1 MRVRIIQIISILL
14 LPIFS
19 SCIIFKES
27 DLDPNRELSQLLGL
41 WALWDLSRGYNLE
54 AKVRLNDAGGVPS
67 QFSVARVTK
76 VDASYEFPDVINGS
90 EEIGE
95 HIGTFSVDTNAE
107 FRLDI
112 RTLGRFRLDFYQVT
126 YSPSYRGSVVV
137 DILSLRQPNLI
148 VVMERMSP
156 GFAFSSVSL
165 RRLPFSP
172 SPSSELP
179 FNTKFY
185 YLGEKNGVSLY
196 RNLLILTKEFFVS
209 SSRVSLNQYLV
220 YFYTKDGATW
230 NSLPLYETPIK
241 LFYENGTVIQEDAVE
256 SSPAVIYQDS
266 FYTLFLRKDNSDN
279 HISTHLIQIPSQD
292 PNQIQITPITPRG
305 SNIFVSGDYL
315 GLSGNKFFYR
325 ENINN
330 VSTELRVE
338 SGPLDNPGSN
348 LAVDIGNSTSPFFG
362 NPDLSTLLFLD
373 TGILRP
379 TPTIITSQNNAGANV
394 DYNYDHDI
402 PLSPPNAE
410 NSFYTNPYL
419 SILHEFETINA
430 NESTRISVH
439 PSSFNFAT
447 ITFSGGDTRTS
458 PIASPLSR
466 SKFNST
472 QTLFSI
478 LGTAPLQPVGLF
490 RINHSNFSIQEI
502 AYSTKPVQIIPNY
515 TEDQDGFEYLGQLG
529 DRIIHVREPTYTGGT
544 PPQLSKRMFFSTTL
558 DGQNWEDWKELDL
571 QLPPKQ

>member
-1 MRVRIIQIISILL
+1 M
-14 LPIFS
+14 
-19 SCIIFKES
+19 IFKES
-27 DLDPNRELSQLLGL
+27 DLDPNSSLSQFIGL

-54 AKVRLNDAGGVPS
+54 ARVKLNENGGIPS
-67 QFSVARVTK
+67 DKSVVRVTK
-76 VDASYEFPDVINGS
+76 VDTSYEFSDVINGS

-95 HIGTFSVDTNAE
+95 HIGTFSVETNAE
-107 FRLDI
+107 FQLDI
-112 RTLGRFRLDFYQVT
+112 RSLGRFRLDFYLVANSPT
-126 YSPSYRGSVVV
+126 YYGSVVV
-137 DILSLRQPNLI
+137 DILSLRQSDLI

-156 GFAFSSVSL
+156 GFTFSSVGL

-172 SPSSELP
+172 SPSSEIP
-179 FNTKFY
+179 FNPNIRF
-185 YLGEKNGVSLY
+185 LGDKNGVSMYQHLLY
-196 RNLLILTKEFFVS
+196 LTKEFFVS

-230 NSLPLYETPIK
+230 NSLPLYDYPIR
-241 LFYENGTVIQEDAVE
+241 LLLENGAVIQEDGVE
-256 SSPAVIYQDS
+256 LSPAVIYQDS
-266 FYTLFLRKDNSDN
+266 FHTFFRRKDSSDN

-292 PNQIQITPITPRG
+292 PNQIQITPITPRNG
-305 SNIFVSGDYL
+305 LNIFVSGYYL

-379 TPTIITSQNNAGANV
+379 TPTIITSQNNAGVNAN
-394 DYNYDHDI
+394 YTYDHDI
-402 PLSPPNAE
+402 TLGVTNLG

-419 SILHEFETINA
+419 SILHEFETTNT

-439 PSSFNFAT
+439 PSSFNFAN
-447 ITFSGGDTRTS
+447 ITFSGGVTRTS
-458 PIASPLSR
+458 PIFNPLSR

-472 QTLFSI
+472 QTLVSI
-478 LGTAPLQPVGLF
+478 LGNYPMQPVGLF

-515 TEDQDGFEYLGQLG
+515 TENQDGFEYLGLLG
-529 DRIIHVREPTYTGGT
+529 DRIIHLREPKYEFGSFA
-544 PPQLSKRMFFSTTL
+544 QKSRRIFFSTTL
-558 DGQNWEDWKELDL
+558 DGQHWEDWKKLDL